1 MRFLATWLAV
11 AAVVLVAGC
20 LKSSPSSTGGDGS
33 EGNVAG
39 HVQRGKDLQRIRNDL
54 RQLAQL
60 YQAYS
65 TEMGRP
71 PDDQEAFLS
80 YIQRDARAIAQDIRE
95 GKYVVIW
102 KLRSLN
108 SNTVL
113 AYEKDVD
120 LRGNQVVVMGDAT
133 VSSMTPQQ
141 LQAALQNRG

>member
-1 MRFLATWLAV
+1 MRSQAKWLAV
-11 AAVVLVAGC
+11 ALAPVVLAAGC
-20 LKSSPSSTGGDGS
+20 LKTSTSSGGDDSS

-39 HVQRGKDLQRIRNDL
+39 HVQRGKDLQKIRNDL
-54 RQLAQL
+54 GQLAKL
-60 YQAYS
+60 YQTYS
-65 TEMGRP
+65 IDVGRP
-71 PDDQEAFLS
+71 PADQEAFIK
-80 YIQRDARAIAQDIRE
+80 YIQRDARHIAQDIQD

-102 KLRSLN
+102 GVQSLS

-141 LQAALQNRG
+141 LQAALQK